1 MTRDEIDVMW
11 QQALRDSVKDGE
23 MFTRYHFAELV
34 AKKTASDESDLL
46 TIAHMDGYS
55 RGVNDGMR
63 AENEAC
69 ANLCERFANR
79 MMNAKECADAIRSR
93 RKP

>member
-34 AKKTASDESDLL
+34 AKKVASDESDLL

-55 RGVNDGMR
+55 RGVNDGIK
-63 AENEAC
+63 AENE
-69 ANLCERFANR
+69 
-79 MMNAKECADAIRSR
+79 ECAKVAESFGKYESDVAAAIRAR
-93 RKP
+93 RKS